1 MKTAEIDAAHLPRN
15 NQAHTG
21 QAKQHRGYAL
31 WGHAITQREASVA
44 PRSSQREAQSRAT
57 KSLLWGKER
66 SAMWRRAGRRKKMED
81 GPAPGLTATD
91 SASKTDLTDEPSIS
105 TEMPD
110 ETLLVAANLAQPGEI
125 EMSVSMRRVKVDASL
140 IGRFRSV
147 IAFQF
152 FENHR
157 PVEVQ

>member
-1 MKTAEIDAAHLPRN
+1 VDPN
-15 NQAHTG
+15 
-21 QAKQHRGYAL
+21 
-31 WGHAITQREASVA
+31 
-44 PRSSQREAQSRAT
+44 
-57 KSLLWGKER
+57 
-66 SAMWRRAGRRKKMED
+66 

-91 SASKTDLTDEPSIS
+91 SASKTDLTDEPSICA
-105 TEMPD
+105 EMPD
-110 ETLLVAANLAQPGEI
+110 KALLVAANLAQPGEV